1 VTLGQMDMQVFL
13 LKFGIAVT
21 DWVRIL
27 LTMLMWDIRVGEL
40 LNKNPMEK
48 TSDLHK
54 ELATAFDVGNG
65 DRPNDGLSSTARTDK
80 VG

>member
-1 VTLGQMDMQVFL
+1 M
-13 LKFGIAVT
+13 
-21 DWVRIL
+21 L
-27 LTMLMWDIRVGEL
+27 LTMLMWGIRVGEF

-54 ELATAFDVGNG
+54 ELATTFDFGNDG
-65 DRPNDGLSSTARTDK
+65 RPNDGLSSTARTDK